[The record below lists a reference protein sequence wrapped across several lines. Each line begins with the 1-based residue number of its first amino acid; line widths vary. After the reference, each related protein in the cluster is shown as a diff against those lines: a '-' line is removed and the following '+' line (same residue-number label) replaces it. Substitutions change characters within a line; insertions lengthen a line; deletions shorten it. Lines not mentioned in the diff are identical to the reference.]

1 MSIIN
6 IILVLKEG
14 RVVCVSVCVEEKERE
29 AWSVGRSNESRIG
42 WDVEVARFVRVVKS
56 MGGY

>member
-1 MSIIN
+1 MSINN
-6 IILVLKEG
+6 IILVLKES

-42 WDVEVARFVRVVKS
+42 WLEVARFVRVVKS